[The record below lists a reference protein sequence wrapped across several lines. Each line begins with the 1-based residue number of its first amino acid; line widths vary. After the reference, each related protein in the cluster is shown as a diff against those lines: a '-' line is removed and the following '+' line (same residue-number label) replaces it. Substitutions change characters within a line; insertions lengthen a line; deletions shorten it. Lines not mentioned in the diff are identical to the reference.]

1 MIYEGFKD
9 VVVQDDA
16 ELAAFY
22 ENPSQNVFDCYENEY
37 VILHRPDDTVIDKLK
52 WDGAAYKT
60 LSFRQINDNYEGKIK
75 PRNIHQELAFD
86 LLQDKKTTVKALLGC
101 FGSGKTM
108 LMISTA
114 LQLIREGKYER
125 IVYVRNNIEV
135 KDSKPLGA
143 LPGTA
148 DEKLLPFAMPFA
160 DHVAGVEGVEHL
172 CRLGQLEVTHLGFL
186 RGRSIKNAILLASEA
201 GNLTKDHVQLLLGRI
216 DEGSALWL
224 DGDLKQVDMAV
235 FEKNS
240 GLSTAI
246 DKLKG
251 NPLFGYVHLQKTER
265 SPTAALADL
274 LD

>member
-1 MIYEGFKD
+1 MYEGFRD
-9 VVVQDDA
+9 VTVQDDA

-22 ENPSQNVFDCYENEY
+22 ERASDNVFGCYENEY
-37 VILHRPDDTVIDKLK
+37 VILRRPDGAVIDKLK
-52 WDGAAYKT
+52 WDGTAYKA
-60 LSFRQINDNYEGKIK
+60 LSFRQLYNDYEGKIK

-86 LLQDKKTTVKALLGC
+86 LLQDQKTTVKALLGC

-108 LMISTA
+108 LMIATA
-114 LQLIREGKYER
+114 LQLIKEGKYAR

-160 DHVAGVEGVEHL
+160 DHVGNVEGVEML
-172 CRLGQLEVTHLGFL
+172 CHTGRLEVTHLGYL

-201 GNLTKDHVQLLLGRI
+201 GNLTREHVQLLLGRI

-235 FEKNS
+235 FERNS
-240 GLSTAI
+240 GLSVAI